1 MIILSIF
8 LVLTYIG
15 LISLYFYFKKYA
27 SNQEYMINTLDKYT
41 KYKTDLTNA
50 YQENLININKH
61 YENITNKIIEDV
73 SNYKKEIITAQ
84 IQFDKLSKTIYTTD
98 ILNQYDSSL
107 ETYQIY
113 ILNEIQAIKT
123 TMTDKFI
130 YLDHVLNTYN
140 TDIQRLTNYFNDI
153 KIDVVYIMSDLNK
166 YKLDSLNLHK
176 LDVSLFKL
184 ESDINDLKYKIG
196 NLNELL
202 LKQNMDIVDTEDILL
217 QPHDIIMDISS
228 LNLNEQYKEISKYVK
243 KHAIIEDEEN
253 KTTLMNFK
261 SKK

>member
-1 MIILSIF
+1 
-8 LVLTYIG
+8 
-15 LISLYFYFKKYA
+15 
-27 SNQEYMINTLDKYT
+27 
-41 KYKTDLTNA
+41 
-50 YQENLININKH
+50 
-61 YENITNKIIEDV
+61 
-73 SNYKKEIITAQ
+73 
-84 IQFDKLSKTIYTTD
+84 
-98 ILNQYDSSL
+98 
-107 ETYQIY
+107 
-113 ILNEIQAIKT
+113 
-123 TMTDKFI
+123 MTDKFI